1 MEGYRSMTEAA
12 TGKTHIA
19 VKVFDKD
26 CDICRHMSK
35 HDRATFG
42 GFPEIGYQEVL
53 LDDVINH
60 QNNLTKLRIYQLL
73 ERYCLSSTYEIDL
86 PVYLIMSSKGD
97 YKGYL
102 QGAATI
108 VELRDKIKE
117 CLEDT
122 PE

>member
-1 MEGYRSMTEAA
+1 MTEP
-12 TGKTHIA
+12 GKNYIA

-35 HDRATFG
+35 HDRATFE

-73 ERYCLSSTYEIDL
+73 ERYCLSPTYEIDL
-86 PVYLIMSSKGD
+86 PVYLVMTK
-97 YKGYL
+97 
-102 QGAATI
+102 QGLYEGHFQGSATI